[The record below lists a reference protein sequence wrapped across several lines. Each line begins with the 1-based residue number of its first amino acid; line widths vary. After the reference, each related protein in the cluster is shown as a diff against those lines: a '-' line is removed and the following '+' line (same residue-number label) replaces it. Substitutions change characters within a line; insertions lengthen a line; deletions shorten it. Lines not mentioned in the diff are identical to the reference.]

1 MENIEEPM
9 VYVKIHKKG
18 NEVVVGAADCDI
30 IGCCFRDQ
38 KCKIDV
44 REAFYKGDTLPVSEA
59 VILLSKATN
68 INVVGKNIVN
78 ALLEAKVVNEHNVM
92 KIGDTLFAMKIVV

>member
-1 MENIEEPM
+1 MSEINEPM
-9 VYVKIHKKG
+9 VYIKIHKKG
-18 NEVVVGAADCDI
+18 NEVVVGACDCDI
-30 IGCCFRDQ
+30 IGCCFRED

-44 REAFYKGDTLPVSEA
+44 REAFYKGEILPLSEA

-68 INVVGKNIVN
+68 FNVVGKNIVK
-78 ALLEAKVVNEHNVM
+78 ALLEKKVVSEYNVR